1 MYRYALLL
9 FSFFISLETVILLQY
24 RVLKNYFESPVFFIC
39 FAAVIIALITLV
51 VIWQKVNFK
60 LHIKDKAIV
69 IKTMIYTIIGLS
81 AFNVIVLSLNTFV
94 NLNLTKGEIE
104 STFRKNSDT
113 FKIAAE
119 YLEHEPGNIRCYIAD
134 NQIKIVQI
142 DSKYKE
148 TPIYLKDKAVIDS
161 LEVIFKKLHYKEVSK
176 RGNEINFLLHPVKAK
191 NGYDD
196 GIAYYSGEIKKGTRL
211 RNQSY
216 SKIFGNWYYFSTGY
230 V

>member
-1 MYRYALLL
+1 MYRYAFIL
-9 FSFFISLETVILLQY
+9 FSFFITLETIILLQY
-24 RVLKNYFESPVFFIC
+24 RVLKDYFESPVFFMC
-39 FAAVIIALITLV
+39 VAAVIISLITFI
-51 VIWQKVNFK
+51 VIGAKRNFK

-69 IKTMIYTIIGLS
+69 IKTMIYTIIGLM

-104 STFRKNSDT
+104 STFRKNADT

-119 YLEHEPGNIRCYIAD
+119 YLEKEPGNIRCYIAD
-134 NQIKIVQI
+134 NQIKIVQF

-148 TPIYLKDKAVIDS
+148 TPIYIKDKAVMDS

-176 RGNEINFLLHPVKAK
+176 RGNEINFLLHPVKEK

-196 GIAYYSGEIKKGTRL
+196 GIAYYSGEIKEGIGL
-211 RNQSY
+211 RNQGY
-216 SKIFGNWYYFSTGY
+216 SKIFGNWYYFITGY